1 MSTMNILSI
10 TLIVLILASG
20 IALFFGIRAAQA
32 NEPSVP
38 VFLPAPSV
46 EANFAPDTMDDVP
59 GLVEVQ

>member
-32 NEPSVP
+32 NEPIAP
-38 VFLPAPSV
+38 VLLPVPSV
-46 EANFAPDTMDDVP
+46 EANFAPDTMDEVSSF
-59 GLVEVQ
+59 VEVQ